1 MAPPTRAWSI
11 TIYAAANRAET
22 QARDGGLE
30 LRGSRRPRD
39 QGRPTGQP
47 ASAVPSPT
55 RGDVRLIC
63 LDTLARTSSTRSF
76 MRSWVIF
83 TASAVDC
90 LPVDAARLGP
100 LHHDF
105 KHLLCEF

>member
-1 MAPPTRAWSI
+1 MAPPARAWSI
-11 TIYAAANRAET
+11 TIYAVAKSRGWPRT
-22 QARDGGLE
+22 PGLS
-30 LRGSRRPRD
+30 GPWD

-47 ASAVPSPT
+47 ASAVASST
-55 RGDVRLIC
+55 RGRVRLIC
-63 LDTLARTSSTRSF
+63 LDTLARTSSRRSF
-76 MRSWVIF
+76 MRSWVIC

-105 KHLLCEF
+105 KHLLCEFDL